1 MVFIK
6 KNQNDEEVEW
16 PMELF
21 EGAPIVLL
29 KLDLAGSITDADGHG
44 LALLNLSAADIIGQT
59 IYQLFQFPGG
69 ISQFRELSNRNAPA
83 YRTSINGH
91 GLEIY
96 INNEPGSGSCQA
108 LILIEQGV
116 SVHDSVYQEL
126 KASEERHRAIWE
138 NSPVGICL
146 IDEEGI
152 YRFVNPAYCRI
163 YGFKL
168 DELLGRSSIDLI
180 VPAELRPGA
189 LQNIKAMFKRNKAV
203 PLEQMEFINKDGQRI
218 WVQYSADF
226 VRRNGEPQYLVS
238 MNSDITKQR
247 RVEAALEISEKR
259 YQELFDSVMEGLGL
273 VDENEIVRYCNPAFA
288 GIFGESSPR
297 DMIGKSILDYI
308 EEGERTFVLAETA
321 RRKKGLY
328 SKYELNIMTPQHAL
342 KTLWIS
348 VSPRFDDAGKYAG
361 AFGAIID
368 ITKRKQTEIR
378 GQARLKLLEDLRR
391 INNIEECLTCGCQA
405 ISRSK
410 LYRRAVITLHNAER
424 QIVNLGQVG
433 LDPAIIEIAR
443 KAPAPDKA
451 LAAKMMDQRF
461 RISHSYFIPVG
472 EAAGLYKT
480 KRYIPQK
487 NQSPVPESAWQVG
500 DEFFSQI
507 IGSDGRC
514 EGWLSVDTPFSGKRP
529 TLDDAICLEE
539 LINIVAKKVNELRSL
554 KLLLRERQVLERK
567 NIALKEVFARI
578 EEEKIAIER
587 KLREDIDSTM
597 MPAYEKLLNQDGT
610 LNRTNYDILGA
621 GLRAV
626 SSSTAGILDLY
637 AKLSPREIEI
647 CELLKNGK
655 KSADVARTLKISRA
669 TVQKHRELIR
679 RKLDLKNKKINL
691 VSYLKSCE
699 TQ

>member
-1 MVFIK
+1 MASV
-6 KNQNDEEVEW
+6 KNTPGAGESAW
-16 PMELF
+16 SAGF
-21 EGAPIVLL
+21 FRSAPIILL
-29 KLDLAGSITDADGHG
+29 KLDLSGAITDADGHG
-44 LALLNLSAADIIGQT
+44 LALLSLSAADIIGQT

-69 ISQFRELSNRNAPA
+69 IAQFRELLNGNSPA
-83 YRTSINGH
+83 YRTSLNDH
-91 GLEIY
+91 GLKIY
-96 INNEPGSGSCQA
+96 INSEAGTGSCQA
-108 LILIEQGV
+108 LILIEQGASISNSV
-116 SVHDSVYQEL
+116 SQEL
-126 KASEERHRAIWE
+126 KESEERHRAIWE

-146 IDEEGI
+146 TDEEGF

-163 YGFKL
+163 YGFRL
-168 DELLGRSSIDLI
+168 EELLGRRFIDMI

-189 LQNIKAMFKRNKAV
+189 LENIRAMFKKNKAV
-203 PLEQMEFINKDGQRI
+203 PLGQAEFINRDGQRI

-238 MNSDITKQR
+238 MNSDITEQR

-273 VDENEIVRYCNPAFA
+273 VDENEIVQYCNPAFA

-297 DMIGKSILDYI
+297 DMIGKSILDYV

-321 RRKKGLY
+321 QRKKGQY

-348 VSPRFDDAGKYAG
+348 VSPRFDDAGRYTG

-378 GQARLKLLEDLRR
+378 NQARLKLLEDLRR
-391 INNIEECLTCGCQA
+391 IDNVEECLTCGCQA
-405 ISRSK
+405 ISRSR
-410 LYRRAVITLHNAER
+410 LYRRAVITLHNADR
-424 QIVNLGQVG
+424 QIINLGQVG
-433 LDPAIIEIAR
+433 LDPAIIEVAR

-451 LAAKMMDQRF
+451 LAAKMTDRRF
-461 RISHSYFIPVG
+461 RISHSYFIPVE

-487 NQSPVPESAWQVG
+487 NRSPVPESAWQVG
-500 DEFFSQI
+500 DEFFSQF

-554 KLLLRERQVLERK
+554 KLLLQERQVLEQK

-647 CELLKNGK
+647 CELLKSGK
-655 KSADVARTLKISRA
+655 KSAEVARTLKISRA

>member
-1 MVFIK
+1 
-6 KNQNDEEVEW
+6 
-16 PMELF
+16 
-21 EGAPIVLL
+21 
-29 KLDLAGSITDADGHG
+29 
-44 LALLNLSAADIIGQT
+44 
-59 IYQLFQFPGG
+59 
-69 ISQFRELSNRNAPA
+69 
-83 YRTSINGH
+83 
-91 GLEIY
+91 
-96 INNEPGSGSCQA
+96 
-108 LILIEQGV
+108 
-116 SVHDSVYQEL
+116 
-126 KASEERHRAIWE
+126 
-138 NSPVGICL
+138 
-146 IDEEGI
+146 
-152 YRFVNPAYCRI
+152 
-163 YGFKL
+163 
-168 DELLGRSSIDLI
+168 
-180 VPAELRPGA
+180 
-189 LQNIKAMFKRNKAV
+189 
-203 PLEQMEFINKDGQRI
+203 
-218 WVQYSADF
+218 
-226 VRRNGEPQYLVS
+226 